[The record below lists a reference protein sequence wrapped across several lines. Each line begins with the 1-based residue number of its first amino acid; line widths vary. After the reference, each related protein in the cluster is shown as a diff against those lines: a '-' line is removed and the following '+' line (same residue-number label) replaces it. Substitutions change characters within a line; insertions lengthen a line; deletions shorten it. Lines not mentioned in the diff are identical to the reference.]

1 MTTYVSPFTGDVIQP
16 TDVSYAS
23 VSFAAN
29 LQLYWAQYVNAGQQ
43 VVARIMEFEATAAGL
58 TISLPNAL
66 QGSVGQDILI
76 RNLGSNTFTVNN
88 YGAGGSFTVAPGQAF
103 YTYLVDNSTSAG
115 SWSVFQFG
123 TGTSFA
129 DASSLAGTSTSA
141 ILGKLEV
148 ALITSE
154 YNLSNP
160 VITDA
165 SRGNAFVWTGGLAS
179 WTLPPV
185 SQLND
190 GWFLLVRN
198 NGTGALT
205 IDTSS
210 ISSSIDGQT
219 NITLPLG
226 DSCIICVDKNPSNQD
241 FYTVG
246 RARPN
251 SLTFTSAT
259 YDVDNIV
266 GSTYSIVSNTPI
278 IQRYTAL
285 SGSRSTS
292 LLIEMPAVT
301 QVYYLIND
309 TGQNGY
315 NIEFQ
320 VPGSGQT
327 PVVLANGQQVIM
339 LSDGNFLYLLNQ
351 INTGIQLAPAG
362 SAAAPAYSF
371 SVDPATGM
379 YLVNPSQLGFAAGGV
394 NVATLD
400 VTGGV
405 GNYLTTFVGR
415 VQANLIA
422 GGTF

>member
-179 WTLPPV
+179 WMLPPV
-185 SQLND
+185 SQLSD

-266 GSTYSIVSNTPI
+266 GSTYNIVSNTPI

-320 VPGSGQT
+320 VPGSGQA
-327 PVVLANGQQVIM
+327 PVVLSNGQQVIM

-362 SAAAPAYSF
+362 SASAPSYSF

>member
-16 TDVSYAS
+16 TDVSYAA
-23 VSFAAN
+23 VTFNAD
-29 LQLYWAQYVNAGQQ
+29 LPLYWPQYVNAGEQ
-43 VVARIMEFEATAAGL
+43 VIARVMEFTTDTVGL
-58 TISLPNAL
+58 TVTLPNAL

-76 RNLGSNTFTVNN
+76 RNMGNIPFTVNN
-88 YGAGGSFTVAPGQAF
+88 FGGTGSFSVGVGQAF
-103 YTYLVDNSTSAG
+103 YTYLTNNSTSTG
-115 SWSVFQFG
+115 VWSVFQFG
-123 TGTSFA
+123 TGTSSA
-129 DASSLAGTSTSA
+129 DANTLAGASTSA

-160 VITDA
+160 VINDE
-165 SRGNAFVWTGGLAS
+165 SRGSCYVWSGGVAT

-185 SQLND
+185 AQLSE

-198 NGTGALT
+198 NGTGSLVIGTA
-205 IDTSS
+205 S
-210 ISSSIDGQT
+210 ISSLIDGQS

-226 DSCIICVDKNPSNQD
+226 DSCIICVDRDPSSQD
-241 FYTVG
+241 FFTVG

-259 YDVDNIV
+259 YDVDSIV

-301 QVYYLIND
+301 QIYYIIND

-315 NIEFQ
+315 NVDFQ

-327 PVVLANGQQVIM
+327 PVVVSNGQQVIM
-339 LSDGNFLYLLNQ
+339 LSDGNYLYLLNQ
-351 INTGIQLAPAG
+351 TSVVTQLAPAG
-362 SAAAPAYSF
+362 SASAPSYAF
-371 SVDPATGM
+371 LPDPATGM

-394 NVATLD
+394 NV
-400 VTGGV
+400 VTVDTAGGT
-405 GNYLTTFVGR
+405 GNYLTSFVGR
-415 VQANLIA
+415 VQADLIT

>member
-16 TDVSYAS
+16 TDVSYAAVTFS
-23 VSFAAN
+23 AD
-29 LQLYWAQYVNAGQQ
+29 LPLYWPQYVNAGEQ
-43 VVARIMEFEATAAGL
+43 VIARVMEFTTDTVGL
-58 TISLPNAL
+58 TVTLPNAL

-76 RNLGSNTFTVNN
+76 RNMGDIPFTVNN
-88 YGAGGSFTVAPGQAF
+88 FGGTGSFSVGVGQSF
-103 YTYLVDNSTSAG
+103 YTYLTNNSTSTG
-115 SWSVFQFG
+115 VWSVFQFG
-123 TGTSFA
+123 TGTSSA
-129 DASSLAGTSTSA
+129 DASTLAGASTSA

-148 ALITSE
+148 ALVTSE

-160 VITDA
+160 VINNE
-165 SRGNAFVWTGGLAS
+165 SRGSCYVWSGGVAT

-185 SQLND
+185 AQLSE

-198 NGTGALT
+198 NGTGSLVIGTA
-205 IDTSS
+205 S
-210 ISSSIDGQT
+210 ISSLIDGQS

-226 DSCIICVDKNPSNQD
+226 DSCIICVDRDPSSQD
-241 FYTVG
+241 FFTVG

-259 YDVDNIV
+259 YDVDSIV

-301 QVYYLIND
+301 QIYYIIND

-315 NIEFQ
+315 NVDFQ

-327 PVVLANGQQVIM
+327 PVVVSNGQQVIM

-351 INTGIQLAPAG
+351 TSVVTQLAPAG
-362 SAAAPAYSF
+362 SASAPSYAF
-371 SVDPATGM
+371 LPDPATGM

-394 NVATLD
+394 NVVTVD
-400 VTGGV
+400 TTGGT
-405 GNYLTTFVGR
+405 GNYLTSFVGR
-415 VQANLIA
+415 VQADLIT

>member
-16 TDVSYAS
+16 TDVSYAA
-23 VSFAAN
+23 VTFAADVD
-29 LQLYWAQYVNAGQQ
+29 LYWPQYVNAGQQ
-43 VVARIMEFEATAAGL
+43 VIARVMEFTTSTAAL
-58 TISLPNAL
+58 TVTLPNAL

-76 RNLGSNTFTVNN
+76 RNMGNVAFTVNN
-88 YGAGGSFTVAPGQAF
+88 FGGVGSFFVGVGEAF
-103 YTYLVDNSTSAG
+103 YTYLVDNSTAAG
-115 SWSVFQFG
+115 SWGVFQFG
-123 TGTSFA
+123 TGTSSA
-129 DASSLAGTSTSA
+129 DASTLAGVSTSA

-148 ALITSE
+148 ALVTSE

-160 VITDA
+160 VINTQ
-165 SRGNAFVWTGGLAS
+165 SRGSCYVWTGGAAT

-185 SQLND
+185 ADLSE

-198 NGTGALT
+198 NGTGSLV
-205 IDTSS
+205 IGTSS
-210 ISSSIDGQT
+210 ISSAIDGQS

-226 DSCIICVDKNPSNQD
+226 DSCIICVDRNPSSQD
-241 FYTVG
+241 FFTVG

-259 YDVDNIV
+259 YDVDSIV

-285 SGSRSTS
+285 SGSRTTS

-301 QVYYLIND
+301 QIYYIIND

-315 NIEFQ
+315 NVDFQ

-327 PVVLANGQQVIM
+327 PVVIANGQQVIM
-339 LSDGNFLYLLNQ
+339 LSDGNYLYLLNQ
-351 INTGIQLAPAG
+351 TSVVTQLAPAG
-362 SAAAPAYSF
+362 SASAPAYAF
-371 SVDPATGM
+371 LPDPATGM

-394 NVATLD
+394 NV
-400 VTGGV
+400 VTVDTAGGV
-405 GNYLTTFVGR
+405 GNFITSFVGR
-415 VQANLIA
+415 VQADFIT

>member
-205 IDTSS
+205 LDTSS
-210 ISSSIDGQT
+210 ISSSIDGQV

-241 FYTVG
+241 FFTVG

>member
-16 TDVSYAS
+16 TDVSYAAVTFS
-23 VSFAAN
+23 AD
-29 LQLYWAQYVNAGQQ
+29 LPLYWPQYVNAGEQ
-43 VVARIMEFEATAAGL
+43 VIARVMEFTTDTVGL
-58 TISLPNAL
+58 TITLPNAL

-76 RNLGSNTFTVNN
+76 RNMGDIPFTVNN
-88 YGAGGSFTVAPGQAF
+88 FGGTGSFSVGVGQSF
-103 YTYLVDNSTSAG
+103 YTYLTNNSTSTG
-115 SWSVFQFG
+115 VWSVFQFG
-123 TGTSFA
+123 TGTSSA
-129 DASSLAGTSTSA
+129 DASTLAGASTSA

-148 ALITSE
+148 ALVTSE

-160 VITDA
+160 VINSE
-165 SRGNAFVWTGGLAS
+165 SRGSCYVWSGGVAT

-185 SQLND
+185 AQLSE

-198 NGTGALT
+198 NGTGSLVIGTA
-205 IDTSS
+205 S
-210 ISSSIDGQT
+210 ISSLIDGQS

-226 DSCIICVDKNPSNQD
+226 DSCIICVDRDPSSQD
-241 FYTVG
+241 FFTVG

-259 YDVDNIV
+259 YDVDSIV

-301 QVYYLIND
+301 QIYYIIND

-315 NIEFQ
+315 NVDFQ

-327 PVVLANGQQVIM
+327 PVVVSNGQQVIM
-339 LSDGNFLYLLNQ
+339 LSDGNYLYLLNQ
-351 INTGIQLAPAG
+351 TSVVTQLAPAG
-362 SAAAPAYSF
+362 SASAPSYAF
-371 SVDPATGM
+371 LPDPATGM

-394 NVATLD
+394 NVVTVD
-400 VTGGV
+400 TTGGT
-405 GNYLTTFVGR
+405 GNYLTSFVGR
-415 VQANLIA
+415 VQADLIT

>member
-43 VVARIMEFEATAAGL
+43 VVARIMEFEATVAGL
-58 TISLPNAL
+58 TVSLPNAL

-103 YTYLVDNSTSAG
+103 YTYLVDNSTAAG

-266 GSTYSIVSNTPI
+266 GATYSIVSNTPI

-315 NIEFQ
+315 NVEFQ

-371 SVDPATGM
+371 SPDPATGM
-379 YLVNPSQLGFAAGGV
+379 YLVNPSQLGLAAGGV

-415 VQANLIA
+415 VQASLIA

>member
-1 MTTYVSPFTGDVIQP
+1 MTSYVSPFTGDVIQP
-16 TDVSYAS
+16 TDVSYAAVTFS
-23 VSFAAN
+23 AD
-29 LQLYWAQYVNAGQQ
+29 LQLYWAQYVNAGEQ
-43 VVARIMEFEATAAGL
+43 VIARVMEFTTDTVGL
-58 TISLPNAL
+58 TVTLPNAL

-76 RNLGSNTFTVNN
+76 RNMGNIPFIVDNFGGT
-88 YGAGGSFTVAPGQAF
+88 GSFSVGVGQAF
-103 YTYLVDNSTSAG
+103 YTYLTNNSTSTG
-115 SWSVFQFG
+115 VWSVFQFG
-123 TGTSFA
+123 TGTSSA
-129 DASSLAGTSTSA
+129 DANTLAGASTSA

-160 VITDA
+160 VINDE
-165 SRGNAFVWTGGLAS
+165 SRGSCYVWSGGVAT

-185 SQLND
+185 AQLSE

-198 NGTGALT
+198 NGTGSLVIGTA
-205 IDTSS
+205 S
-210 ISSSIDGQT
+210 ISSLIDGQS

-226 DSCIICVDKNPSNQD
+226 DSCIICVDRDPSSQD
-241 FYTVG
+241 FFTVG

-259 YDVDNIV
+259 YDVDSIV

-301 QVYYLIND
+301 QIYYIIND

-315 NIEFQ
+315 NVDFQ

-327 PVVLANGQQVIM
+327 PVVVSNGQQVIM

-351 INTGIQLAPAG
+351 TSVVTQLAPAG
-362 SAAAPAYSF
+362 TASAPAYAF
-371 SVDPATGM
+371 LPDPATGM

-394 NVATLD
+394 NVVTVD
-400 VTGGV
+400 TTGGV
-405 GNYLTTFVGR
+405 GNYLTNFVGR
-415 VQANLIA
+415 VQADLIT